1 MKRNLVF
8 LLALSLVLCVSFTT
22 IASAENGADYSD
34 LSLEQ
39 LISMRAT
46 LDTEIEKRM
55 ADLSTKLI
63 PGTYVVGRDVKAGS
77 YILLGLM
84 DKGPG
89 GYSPPALVAE
99 SSDNAA

>member
-1 MKRNLVF
+1 
-8 LLALSLVLCVSFTT
+8 
-22 IASAENGADYSD
+22 
-34 LSLEQ
+34 
-39 LISMRAT
+39 MRAT

-55 ADLSTKLI
+55 ADLSTELI

-89 GYSPPALVAE
+89 GYSPQALVAE
-99 SSDNAA
+99 SSENASYSEYIDYSYMKEGTKWFITVVAGM